1 MTTIRNRGISG
12 QTPIENHSGGCSEQ
26 TTMMLTS
33 EQQEDSVQLVEYQY
47 LETRSN
53 SVKQRKTPLSD
64 NKVYQGRRK

>member
-1 MTTIRNRGISG
+1 M
-12 QTPIENHSGGCSEQ
+12 Q
-26 TTMMLTS
+26 MMLTS